1 MAQIFTTFPHE
12 LTGITGAKHSAQ
24 LLTLSEI
31 VQTLRV
37 PVFLRFMRFRHNTQ
51 SIHKG
56 KFMHTFKGVAGAAR
70 DLPNDESS
78 AAQIRNAAVL
88 TEKQLADWLGL
99 SEKSL
104 RRQRCQGI
112 GFPYLKLGSGRNA
125 SVRYYLPHVLDH
137 LEKCK
142 RVPSVRAAF

>member
-1 MAQIFTTFPHE
+1 MQI
-12 LTGITGAKHSAQ
+12 S
-24 LLTLSEI
+24 
-31 VQTLRV
+31 
-37 PVFLRFMRFRHNTQ
+37 
-51 SIHKG
+51 
-56 KFMHTFKGVAGAAR
+56 KGVAGGAC
-70 DLPNDESS
+70 DLPKDESL
-78 AAQIRNAAVL
+78 AAQIHSAAVL

-99 SEKSL
+99 REKSL

-142 RVPSVRAAF
+142 RVPSVRAAFERETRAKKTR

>member
-1 MAQIFTTFPHE
+1 MQI
-12 LTGITGAKHSAQ
+12 
-24 LLTLSEI
+24 
-31 VQTLRV
+31 
-37 PVFLRFMRFRHNTQ
+37 
-51 SIHKG
+51 
-56 KFMHTFKGVAGAAR
+56 FKGVAGAAC
-70 DLPNDESS
+70 DMHDDESL

-112 GFPYLKLGSGRNA
+112 GFPYVKLGSGRNA

-142 RVPSVRAAF
+142 RVPSVRAAFEGEIRAKKTR